1 MPATTHIA
9 IERLRSVAGLLLLAA
24 AAPAGALDL
33 PALLACRDTAALM
46 LPADELQAQVTALPG
61 ARCKRIE
68 LRGRTST
75 ECELAQPLSVFG
87 LPVTEFSIGHGS
99 GRSERARSVFRA
111 SAARVAQVAGSALRV
126 TLTTDA
132 EGVFRA
138 ELPGTPPRRVSAAPR
153 EDGASIFVCEPVVAT
168 DSPEDILAG
177 VDSARGGIAGR
188 VSFPDG
194 SLPPMRVCAIP
205 RDPWLRTR
213 CTLTR
218 EGRADYLI
226 TGLAPGDYDVASYA
240 LAGNSNGLVGAHAR
254 RLEDCAPNEPGC
266 AGGILVP
273 RGVRAGEVTTDVDPD
288 RFYTEL
294 PARFD
299 VVREGDAGG

>member
-1 MPATTHIA
+1 MPATTPIA
-9 IERLRSVAGLLLLAA
+9 TERTARVAGLLLLAA
-24 AAPAGALDL
+24 SLPAAALDL
-33 PALLACRDTAALM
+33 PALLACRDTNALTEPVET
-46 LPADELQAQVTALPG
+46 LRAGLLAVPG
-61 ARCKRIE
+61 ARCKTVE
-68 LRGRTST
+68 LRGRSST
-75 ECELAQPLSVFG
+75 ECDLDRPLPVFG
-87 LPVTEFSIGHGS
+87 LPVAEFSVTHGS
-99 GRSERARSVFRA
+99 GRSERARAVFRA
-111 SAARVAQVAGSALRV
+111 SASRLAQAAGQALRV
-126 TLTTDA
+126 SAVVDA
-132 EGVFRA
+132 DGVYRA
-138 ELPGTPPRRVSAAPR
+138 ELPGIPPRRISVAPR
-153 EDGASIFVCEPVVAT
+153 EDGASVFICEPVAKA
-168 DSPEDILAG
+168 DSAEDILAG

-213 CTLTR
+213 CTRTA

-226 TGLAPGDYDVASYA
+226 TGLAPGDYDVASFA

-266 AGGILVP
+266 ASGILVP
-273 RGVRAGEVTTDVDPD
+273 RPVRAGEVTTDVDPD

-299 VVREGDAGG
+299 VVRDGDGEE